1 MAGISL
7 LLGDGFVTLPL
18 EQTMIWAV
26 FYATLFWLPVR
37 GVVAVFERHAHD
49 DADYEYELEAGP
61 RRRSTRGRPAYHVG
75 MKILPPF

>member
-7 LLGDGFVTLPL
+7 LLGEGFVALPI
-18 EQTMIWAV
+18 EQTMVWAV

-37 GVVAVFERHAHD
+37 GVAAVFQ
-49 DADYEYELEAGP
+49 
-61 RRRSTRGRPAYHVG
+61 RRSADAGDYKLRHQEQLASSRPVYHVG